1 MVKLFAG
8 ANQKTIGDFVRE
20 SELMADLKHPNIV
33 CLIGVCM
40 QEEPKEQ
47 TNFWTPHIFNVLN
60 FFQGDN
66 VGVCPNS

>member
-47 TNFWTPHIFNVLN
+47 TNFKWAHFGGAL
-60 FFQGDN
+60 F
-66 VGVCPNS
+66 